1 MRLRSIRLGGMAHG
15 ALDRYREAEPGDDF
29 VRGARDRDGDLTSG
43 RTTPPAS
50 FAMVG
55 STGTSIGYQALLQA
69 RQEGHFEGGL
79 LHRCGQ
85 AVAAEGEGGPELAFD
100 LVGKPVLGLADA
112 LVDGGLGGNRPEQGE
127 TGLLVG
133 GGISTIRSL

>member
-1 MRLRSIRLGGMAHG
+1 
-15 ALDRYREAEPGDDF
+15 
-29 VRGARDRDGDLTSG
+29 
-43 RTTPPAS
+43 
-50 FAMVG
+50 MVG
-55 STGTSIGYQALLQA
+55 STGTSSGYQALLQA

-127 TGLLVG
+127 TGLPVGG

>member
-1 MRLRSIRLGGMAHG
+1 MA
-15 ALDRYREAEPGDDF
+15 
-29 VRGARDRDGDLTSG
+29 
-43 RTTPPAS
+43 
-50 FAMVG
+50 G

-112 LVDGGLGGNRPEQGE
+112 LVDGGLGGNRPEQERPGCRSAGE
-127 TGLLVG
+127 SRPSGPCSV
-133 GGISTIRSL
+133 R